1 MSEHV
6 PFLLLS
12 TMLAILLPR
21 FTAIR
26 APDTQKQ
33 MSCQTG
39 SIVSTYIYR
48 DDDKPLYRR
57 GNSVLLIFNLLSILV
72 FVLTKLYY
80 VLRNRQKA
88 KVWNALTE
96 EEQVHYRKTTKLQ
109 GSRRLDFQFA
119 H

>member
-1 MSEHV
+1 
-6 PFLLLS
+6 
-12 TMLAILLPR
+12 
-21 FTAIR
+21 
-26 APDTQKQ
+26 